1 MVDIPL
7 LIERADAYAKKA
19 DRTSGGVSKLIFD
32 DVRTL
37 DLLRDPTF
45 KDITISRL
53 ERGWQR
59 LNGLIER
66 AAKERA

>member
-7 LIERADAYAKKA
+7 LIRRADAYANKA
-19 DRTSGGVSKLIFD
+19 GRTSGGVSKLIFD

-37 DLLRDPTF
+37 DLLRGGS
-45 KDITISRL
+45 KDITLSRL